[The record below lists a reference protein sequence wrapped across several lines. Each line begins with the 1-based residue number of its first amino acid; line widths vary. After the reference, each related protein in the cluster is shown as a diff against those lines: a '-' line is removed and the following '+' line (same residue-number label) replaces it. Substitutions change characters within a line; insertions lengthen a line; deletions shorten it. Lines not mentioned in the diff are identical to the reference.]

1 MPGWPTSAPRP
12 RRRRP
17 WPAPLA
23 ALLLAAGGC
32 SSVGPLERGE
42 PAVTGALTL
51 AGPTF
56 GERTLAPATC
66 TTGEHELFLGADLR
80 EAGAGEGVLV
90 ARLVV
95 DPLAGPAVR
104 IYAAAARFG
113 PAVVV
118 RREECAAFHFS
129 LAETGW
135 RINDYRVYDVSLEL
149 DCALPSGD
157 RVAGELAAPGC
168 W

>member
-1 MPGWPTSAPRP
+1 MLRPPASAAQSHSRRP
-12 RRRRP
+12 R
-17 WPAPLA
+17 PAPLV
-23 ALLLAAGGC
+23 ALLLALGGC
-32 SSVGPLERGE
+32 FSVGPLERGE
-42 PAVTGALTL
+42 PTVTGSLAL

-56 GERTLAPATC
+56 GERTLAPMTC
-66 TTGEHELFLGADLR
+66 TSGEHELFLGADLT

-95 DPLAGPAVR
+95 DPLSGPAVR
-104 IYAAAARFG
+104 IHAAAARFG

-129 LAETGW
+129 LVESGW
-135 RINDYRVYDVSLEL
+135 RINDYRVYDVALEL